1 MPVNTSG
8 GLLSE
13 AYFMGLTPISEGAM
27 QIMGRC
33 VQRQLGP
40 ATHTK
45 RPEIILCSDNG
56 GVLQSHSSIL
66 LRRL

>member
-13 AYFMGLTPISEGAM
+13 AYFMGLTPITEAAM
-27 QIMGRC
+27 QLMGRC
-33 VQRQLGP
+33 GKRQLGP
-40 ATHTK
+40 ETGTK
-45 RPEIILCSDNG
+45 KPEIILCSDNG
-56 GVLQSHSSIL
+56 GVLQTHTTVI